1 MTRFKEY
8 VASSTTKNNGADSKR
23 HIRCW
28 RELKCRFLCTFC
40 LNLSQFAMFLRVG
53 LKDCSQCWFDVISS
67 RPNCFCFLLPKQKT
81 STTDENRFYAF
92 VGSLSFKDLEFPTL
106 KLVSAS
112 VSYLLAD
119 SWNVV
124 VQHNL
129 YLFTYF
135 NKSQLISLFWEQV
148 LCLQSSQSQ
157 DFVLRPIEKIL
168 SSISRTLVALS

>member
-81 STTDENRFYAF
+81 STTENRFYAF

-106 KLVSAS
+106 KLVSALACLICLLIHEMLLCNIIYI
-112 VSYLLAD
+112 YLLILINHSLLVYFENRFYAF
-119 SWNVV
+119 SL
-124 VQHNL
+124 HNH
-129 YLFTYF
+129 
-135 NKSQLISLFWEQV
+135 KI
-148 LCLQSSQSQ
+148 LC
-157 DFVLRPIEKIL
+157 FVLSRRFWAPSIENF
-168 SSISRTLVALS
+168 